1 MMLYNLKA
9 TGTLCT
15 TAGAIKRAAENWQL
29 NARYGDIS
37 VTIAAM
43 YDGYVTAVIRNG
55 GIIQDWAGYF
65 TITDEGDETC

>member
-9 TGTLCT
+9 GGTLLS
-15 TAGAIKRAAENWQL
+15 TADAITRAAEDWQL
-29 NARYGDIS
+29 KARYNNIS

-43 YDGYVTAVIRNG
+43 YDGYITAVTQNG

-65 TITDEGDETC
+65 TITDMEG

>member
-9 TGTLCT
+9 NGTLLT
-15 TAGAIKRAAENWQL
+15 TADAIKRAAENWQL
-29 NARYGDIS
+29 KARYDDIL

-43 YDGYVTAVIRNG
+43 YDGYITAVTRNG

-65 TITDEGDETC
+65 TITDEGV

>member
-9 TGTLCT
+9 NGTLCT
-15 TAGAIKRAAENWQL
+15 TADAIKRAAEDWQL
-29 NARYGDIS
+29 HARYNNIS

-43 YDGYVTAVIRNG
+43 YDGYITAVTQNG

-65 TITDEGDETC
+65 TITDEGV